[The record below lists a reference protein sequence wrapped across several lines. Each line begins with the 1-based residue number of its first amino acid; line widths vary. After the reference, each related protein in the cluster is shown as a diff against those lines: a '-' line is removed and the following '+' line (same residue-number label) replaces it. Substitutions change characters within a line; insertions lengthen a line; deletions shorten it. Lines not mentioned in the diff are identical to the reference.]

1 MTPNRNAEPDERLNA
16 WHREILSAN
25 AVRIYEQIYFRM
37 AARDATE
44 VSIKNDELSRRSR
57 VPMWG
62 LDAALSELSSA
73 NVLMID
79 PRADH
84 ATYFFADVDAEAER

>member
-1 MTPNRNAEPDERLNA
+1 MTPNRSADRDEVLNP
-16 WHREILSAN
+16 WLREILSAN

-44 VSIKNDELSRRSR
+44 VSIKNDELSRRAR

-62 LDAALSELSSA
+62 LDAVLSELSSA
-73 NVLMID
+73 GALMID
-79 PRADH
+79 PHEDR
-84 ATYFFADVDAEAER
+84 ATYYFVDLEAEAGQ